1 MMPGCT
7 NACECDAPA
16 SRDRVT
22 GPRHSG
28 GGWRINEPMT
38 AARPRLTL
46 LAFGGSH
53 CAPCRALA
61 PVLARLAEVY
71 AAHVEVRHVDAHE
84 DGALTERFHVR
95 AVPTLIVLEGERVIV
110 QQVGYA
116 GAPRVEQLFEDLARR

>member
-1 MMPGCT
+1 MPGCT

-28 GGWRINEPMT
+28 GGWRIDEPMT
-38 AARPRLTL
+38 TARPRL
-46 LAFGGSH
+46 AAAH
-53 CAPCRALA
+53 
-61 PVLARLAEVY
+61 